1 MRAVR
6 AAAALLALA
15 VLAGCSA
22 PASPEAPSTAAPDG
36 ITVSLH
42 QTRPDLALRKL
53 EVAVTNGTGSVLS
66 ITRLVLD
73 STQFVE
79 PVAWDDEGTSIRPG
93 VTADLPVLLPEPACG
108 DAPVVAVV
116 EFDYSLADGRSGTAR
131 VAPSDEFDRMPELA
145 LEDCFDKSISDVATI
160 EAVTP
165 PRVEEL
171 GGATVARYDLTITP
185 SGAPGT
191 VTIDRALSAILVAP
205 ADAATGVAG
214 DFVQLGVTVDG
225 GASPS
230 VLTLTIVANR
240 CDVHAIAEDKRGTF
254 LGLNVTN
261 PDGVAGTIFIIP
273 TDAVRESL
281 YAFVREACA

>member
-1 MRAVR
+1 MRAVS
-6 AAAALLALA
+6 AAAALLALST
-15 VLAGCSA
+15 LAGCSA
-22 PASPEAPSTAAPDG
+22 PASPETPPTAAPDG

-93 VTADLPVLLPEPACG
+93 VTADLPVLLPDPACG
-108 DAPVVAVV
+108 DAPVAAVV
-116 EFDYSLADGRSGTAR
+116 EFDYSLADGRAGTAR
-131 VAPSDEFDRMPELA
+131 VTPADEFDRMPELA

-160 EAVTP
+160 EAITP

-185 SGAPGT
+185 TGAPGT
-191 VTIDRALSAILVAP
+191 VTIDRALSAILIAP

-214 DFVQLGVTVDG
+214 DFVPVGATVDG
-225 GASPS
+225 SDAPS
-230 VLTLTIVANR
+230 VLTRTIGANR

-261 PDGVAGTIFIIP
+261 PEGAAGTIFIIP